1 LSGPINAGPL
11 YAALLNIMHEKLF
24 DELLDASLG
33 GWAGERQKI
42 KYRDLIDREWRTTGD
57 KSEIRR

>member
-1 LSGPINAGPL
+1 M

-33 GWAGERQKI
+33 GLAGERQKI